1 MAGGRSPRPTRES
14 PTLTL
19 PGSPPGWVGLSFG
32 LVAEFFPNWLRA
44 AWMQNLLLQSR
55 PQPAPLG
62 LVLFCSS
69 HRAARPRHRPGHWE
83 ERGAR
88 AGGVPRL
95 MSSAEEATRVDRQ
108 LQTIGQLTSRSLL
121 HPTPPRSSRP
131 FRLRFSI
138 IRIFFLNVDPPRPHP
153 SVASIIQSLQRGSAV
168 TLLALL
174 LGLSA
179 GLMRCTQPRLLCS
192 SKEAGTR
199 RQRS

>member
-1 MAGGRSPRPTRES
+1 MTKLRTCGADALKRDGGVDPNADPMAGGRSPRPTTES

-19 PGSPPGWVGLSFG
+19 PGSPSGWVGFSFG

-69 HRAARPRHRPGHWE
+69 HGAARPRHRPGHWE
-83 ERGAR
+83 EHGAR

-95 MSSAEEATRVDRQ
+95 ASSAESATRVDRQ

-138 IRIFFLNVDPPRPHP
+138 LGSSSLSVWINSP
-153 SVASIIQSLQRGSAV
+153 SVIGSV
-168 TLLALL
+168 GNYPMVFTPPF
-174 LGLSA
+174 GCIHHTVITK
-179 GLMRCTQPRLLCS
+179 R
-192 SKEAGTR
+192 
-199 RQRS
+199 